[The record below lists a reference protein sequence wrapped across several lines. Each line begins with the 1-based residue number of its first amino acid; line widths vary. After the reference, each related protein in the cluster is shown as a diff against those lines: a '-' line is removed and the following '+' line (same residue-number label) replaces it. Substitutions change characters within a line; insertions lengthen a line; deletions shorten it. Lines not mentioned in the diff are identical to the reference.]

1 MRSEAE
7 DPAYMDFE
15 EPDHP
20 YDSAP
25 KRGKKKSKSK
35 IPRLPEKQIV
45 LSDELRSG
53 VSVRSRAAAN
63 LRVEG
68 YTYAEIAD
76 ILEYDDAQGAE
87 KAVMAVLAAIHGND
101 DYETIR
107 LIVERRAE
115 EQFRRSFTMGGAD
128 YLVLESGKRIANED
142 KLRWHQQAAV
152 DLMNYAKITGTIAPT
167 RVQITPDEAELD
179 RIITEIAHRAGQED
193 VLEAEVIELDVIPEI
208 TDGDD
213 DATPRG

>member
-76 ILEYDDAQGAE
+76 ILEYDDAQ
-87 KAVMAVLAAIHGND
+87 
-101 DYETIR
+101 TIR